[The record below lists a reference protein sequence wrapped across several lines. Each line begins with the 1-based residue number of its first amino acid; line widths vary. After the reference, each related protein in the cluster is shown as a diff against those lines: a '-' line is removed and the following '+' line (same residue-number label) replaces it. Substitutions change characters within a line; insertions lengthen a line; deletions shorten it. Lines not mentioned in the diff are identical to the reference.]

1 MQKAEVEVVA
11 KTGKAQKALNDL
23 NNSLEQLSETGDR
36 NREGFEVLDQVTGG
50 YASKVKDLA
59 GSISGAIKGAKGF
72 AKSLKGV
79 RGALLATGVG
89 AIVVALGLIVAYWED
104 IKGLVNG
111 VSREQQESLD
121 IQKESV
127 AQAEQQ
133 SAITSQME
141 NTLKLQGKTE
151 KEIRDLKIQQTNET
165 IAALEA
171 QLEQEKQIKASQ
183 VAAAERNKSIMM
195 GFITLIS
202 APIVAALSLIDAASA
217 GLKSLG
223 IIEEK
228 TNLAEGFVTG
238 IAEMVFD
245 PEEVAEEGDAA
256 IEKTEEQLRKLKN
269 KRDGF
274 ILQDK
279 KEKEAKQKEADQKEI
294 DEAKKK
300 AEALEKI
307 RQGEIDTEAERR
319 AEERRKIQEH
329 YAELIRLADL
339 YGEDTTALKE
349 AQRTKE
355 QELQA
360 KFDEE
365 DKAKLLKKQEEKIA
379 QLELENEFDTL
390 TFDQQRELLQQR
402 RDAINGD
409 ELLSTEQKNELLK
422 QYSDASVAIT
432 DAEFEAKMTA
442 AMGYASALSDVSG
455 VIGQETAAG
464 KAMAVASSLINTYAA
479 IAGQLRAFSTKAIP
493 GYAIAQAIATGA
505 VGFANVKKIISTKV
519 PKSSGGGGGASVP
532 SVGGATATPQAPS
545 FNIVGATETSQL
557 AEAVGSQT
565 QQPVQA
571 YVVANDVTTAQSLE
585 NNKHNKAQ

>member
-1 MQKAEVEVVA
+1 
-11 KTGKAQKALNDL
+11 
-23 NNSLEQLSETGDR
+23 
-36 NREGFEVLDQVTGG
+36 
-50 YASKVKDLA
+50 
-59 GSISGAIKGAKGF
+59 
-72 AKSLKGV
+72 
-79 RGALLATGVG
+79 LLATGVG

-339 YGEDTTALKE
+339 YGEDTAALKE

-355 QELQA
+355 QELQD

-365 DKAKLLKKQEEKIA
+365 DKAKLLKKQEEKVS
-379 QLELENEFDTL
+379 QLELENEFDTM
-390 TFDQQRELLQQR
+390 TFDEQREVLKQR
-402 RDAINGD
+402 RDAIKGD

-432 DAEFEAKMTA
+432 DAEFEAKQTA
-442 AMGYASALSDVSG
+442 MMGYASALSDVSG
-455 VIGQETAAG
+455 IIGKETAAG
-464 KAMAVASSLINTYAA
+464 KAMAVAASLISTYSS
-479 IAGQLRAFSTKAIP
+479 IAGQLQAFSKVPVP

-505 VGFANVKKIISTKV
+505 VGLANVKKIISTKV
-519 PKSSGGGGGASVP
+519 PKSSGGGGASAP
-532 SVGGATATPQAPS
+532 SVGGAAATPQAPS

-565 QQPVQA
+565 QQPIQA

-585 NNKHNKAQ
+585 NNIVEGATIGS

>member
-11 KTGKAQKALNDL
+11 KTGKAQKAINELS
-23 NNSLEQLSETGDR
+23 NSLEQLSETGDR
-36 NREGFEVLDQVTGG
+36 NREGFEVLDQLTGG
-50 YASKVKDLA
+50 YAGKVKDLA

-279 KEKEAKQKEADQKEI
+279 KEREAKQKEADQKEI

-329 YAELIRLADL
+329 YTELIRLADL
-339 YGEDTTALKE
+339 YGEDTAALKE

-355 QELQA
+355 QELQD

-365 DKAKLLKKQEEKIA
+365 DKAKLLKKQEEKVA
-379 QLELENEFDTL
+379 QLELENEFDTM
-390 TFDQQRELLQQR
+390 TFDEQREVLKQR
-402 RDAINGD
+402 RDAIKGD

-432 DAEFEAKMTA
+432 DAEFEAKQTA
-442 AMGYASALSDVSG
+442 MMGYASALSDVSG
-455 VIGQETAAG
+455 IIGKETAAG
-464 KAMAVASSLINTYAA
+464 KAMAVAASLISTYSS
-479 IAGQLRAFSTKAIP
+479 IAGQLQAFSKVPVP

-505 VGFANVKKIISTKV
+505 VGLANVKKIISTKV
-519 PKSSGGGGGASVP
+519 PKSSGGGGASVP
-532 SVGGATATPQAPS
+532 SVGGAAATPQAPS

-565 QQPVQA
+565 QQPIQA

-585 NNKHNKAQ
+585 NNIVEGATL